1 MDEKKI
7 GFELITLGHLLKRER
22 DRMNEKVKERV
33 LGKENNVLC
42 SDLNILKFLI
52 DNKEK
57 EIYQKDVEQFLSLTA
72 PSVSNKLRDLE
83 RKGLINRTYSKVDT
97 RLKRVT
103 LTDKAV
109 DVNNLINKEIQ
120 EFENNLD
127 SILEK
132 EEKITLIST
141 ISKLKK
147 VYE

>member
-52 DNKEK
+52 DNKGK

-103 LTDKAV
+103 LTEKAN

-132 EEKITLIST
+132 EEKRDLINT

>member
-83 RKGLINRTYSKVDT
+83 RKGLITRTYSKVDT

>member
-52 DNKEK
+52 DNKGK

-103 LTDKAV
+103 LTEKAI

-132 EEKITLIST
+132 EEKRDLINT

>member
-83 RKGLINRTYSKVDT
+83 RKGLITRTYSKVDT

-103 LTDKAV
+103 LTEKAV
-109 DVNNLINKEIQ
+109 DVNNLISKDIQ

-132 EEKITLIST
+132 EEKRALIST